1 MCCDSRFHGMFW
13 RGILAQSSLCLISAR
28 LGAECHRPNLNTINL
43 RSYLGATGLET
54 DECEQ
59 HMALCKPFLSIRHH
73 RMMWPAFRSGDLCVY
88 APLRKPVYSPVSRE
102 LSQFPAEYPSD
113 KEI

>member
-1 MCCDSRFHGMFW
+1 MLRLSFSWHG
-13 RGILAQSSLCLISAR
+13 LA
-28 LGAECHRPNLNTINL
+28 GNLVSIFAVFDFTVQRRVSPTLLDL

-88 APLRKPVYSPVSRE
+88 APLRKPVYPPVSRE
-102 LSQFPAEYPSD
+102 LSQFPAESPSD